1 MGQICDSAMD
11 NRFNYQPDN
20 DAINGILCLEKDTT
34 PESLPRSSITD
45 ESRGEANFYLSEE
58 NGNKPLLDLT
68 QLIERRKS
76 KESMREDDEFL
87 LIRTDSRQG

>member
-1 MGQICDSAMD
+1 MGQIYDSAMD

-45 ESRGEANFYLSEE
+45 ESRGEANFY
-58 NGNKPLLDLT
+58 
-68 QLIERRKS
+68 
-76 KESMREDDEFL
+76 
-87 LIRTDSRQG
+87 